1 VSYGL
6 PLRRSLTRSVN
17 IASTKCLRFT
27 SLRGCGKY
35 ARSRCGGV
43 EMKRTHHCNELRPA
57 HIGQTVTL
65 AGWVHSR
72 RDLGGLIFIDVRDRE
87 GRTQT
92 VFDPSD
98 LPKDLFEKASG
109 LRSESV
115 IEVTGKVR
123 QRPEGTNNSKIHT
136 GEVEVMVTGLDVL
149 NIAEPLPFQID
160 DPEVASKVNE
170 ELRLKYRYLDL
181 RRPEMAR
188 NLRLRSKVATAARV
202 FFDEQG
208 FLEVETP
215 ILFKSTPE
223 GAREFLVPSRVH
235 PGQFYALP
243 QSPQQFKQI
252 LMVAGVER
260 YFQIAR
266 CFRDEDQRADRQLEF
281 TQVDIEMSFIDR
293 EDIYA
298 LIEGL
303 LKRVWKTALNMDI
316 PTPFKRL
323 SYFEALNRYG
333 IDKPDLRFAMELV
346 DFTDDF
352 RASSFKVFSGAV
364 ANGGVVKAINAKG
377 LAGAT
382 QGQIETMTEYAKS
395 FGAKGLAFI
404 KVENGE
410 WRSPIVKFFSDAEK
424 AALTQKLA
432 IEKGDLILFAADQ
445 WLNACEILGRI
456 RLYCADVLKS
466 QGKLNI
472 PTTRFDFLWVID
484 FPLLSFDKEQNR
496 WYSSHH
502 PFTAPVADDIPHLKT
517 DPKKVR
523 GQHYDIVVNG
533 VELGGG
539 SIRIH
544 QPDVQKTIFEEIL
557 QIPPDMVQARF
568 GYMLEAFKYGAPPHG
583 GIALGFDRLNAILC
597 NTPSIRDVIAFPKTA
612 KAADLMVDSPA
623 PAEPKQLRDL
633 HIQLRVP
640 EKKEPA

>member
-1 VSYGL
+1 
-6 PLRRSLTRSVN
+6 
-17 IASTKCLRFT
+17 
-27 SLRGCGKY
+27 
-35 ARSRCGGV
+35 
-43 EMKRTHHCNELRPA
+43 MKRTHHCNELRPA

-65 AGWVHSR
+65 TGWVHSR
-72 RDLGGLIFIDVRDRE
+72 RDLGGLIFLDVRDRE

-98 LPKDLFEKASG
+98 LPKDIFEKAST

-115 IEVTGKVR
+115 VEVTGKVR
-123 QRPEGTNNSKIHT
+123 QRPEGTNNSKIPT
-136 GEVEVMVTGLDVL
+136 GEVEVMATTVEIL

-170 ELRLKYRYLDL
+170 EMRLKYRYLDL

-188 NLRLRSKVATAARV
+188 NLKLRSKVATATRV
-202 FFDEQG
+202 FLDEQG

-260 YFQIAR
+260 YFQLAR

-281 TQVDIEMSFIDR
+281 TQVDLEMSFIER

-316 PTPFKRL
+316 TTPFLRL
-323 SYFEALNRYG
+323 SYFEALNRFG
-333 IDKPDLRFAMELV
+333 IDKPDMRFGIELV
-346 DFTDDF
+346 DLTEDF
-352 RASSFKVFSGAV
+352 RASTFKVFSGAI

-404 KVENGE
+404 KVESGE
-410 WRSPIVKFFSDAEK
+410 WKSPIVKFFSDAEK
-424 AALTQKLA
+424 KALTEKLK
-432 IEKGDLILFAADQ
+432 IEEGDLILFAADQ
-445 WLNACEILGRI
+445 WLNACEILGKI
-456 RLYCADVLKS
+456 RLYCADVLKA
-466 QGKLNI
+466 QGKLKI
-472 PTTRFDFLWVID
+472 PANQFNFLWVID

-502 PFTAPVADDIPHLKT
+502 PFTAPVAEDVPLLKT

-544 QPDVQKTIFEEIL
+544 QPAVQETIFKDIL

-583 GIALGFDRLNAILC
+583 GIALGFDRLIATLC
-597 NTPSIRDVIAFPKTA
+597 GTSSIRDVIAFPKTA
-612 KAADLMVDSPA
+612 KASDLMTESPA
-623 PAEPKQLRDL
+623 PVEAKQLRDL
-633 HIQLRVP
+633 HIQLKVAP
-640 EKKEPA
+640 PKETPA